1 MDRLDSKQFF
11 NLAETMDRVIC
22 ARGET
27 TNYFRESESCEGIGL
42 KKEKFKVN
50 RQYQG
55 KEMKL

>member
-1 MDRLDSKQFF
+1 
-11 NLAETMDRVIC
+11 MDRVIC